1 MTWWRKHS
9 ATACASLADYCGP
22 MRKLR
27 HSREP
32 EVDPF
37 YDMLFNMLIAFVFC
51 FIIALLAMNPKALK
65 SGDIPAKAEFIITL
79 SWPDLDP
86 NDLDLWVQGPSGES
100 VWFRNREADLMHL
113 DRDDRGTSNNTL
125 MINGKK
131 VVNPLRQ
138 EVVTI
143 RSIVPGEFVV
153 NAHYYE
159 SKEIDRNDPR
169 AGQPVEATL
178 SVIKVNPKAEIV
190 YYGQATLESRG
201 KEVTMMRF
209 SVNPNGG
216 VENINTIPKILV
228 KSF

>member
-1 MTWWRKHS
+1 
-9 ATACASLADYCGP
+9 
-22 MRKLR
+22 MRKKR
-27 HSREP
+27 FSREP

-51 FIIALLAMNPKALK
+51 FIIALLAMNPKATK

-79 SWPDLDP
+79 SWPDMDP
-86 NDLDLWVQGPSGES
+86 NDIDLWVQGPSGES

-113 DRDDRGTSNNTL
+113 DRDDRGNSNNTI
-125 MINGKK
+125 MINGHK

-143 RSIVPGEFVV
+143 RSIVPGEYVA

-159 SKEIDRNDPR
+159 TKDIDTSDPK
-169 AGQPVEATL
+169 AGQPVLATL
-178 SVIKVNPKAEIV
+178 SVIKVNPKAEVV
-190 YYGQATLESRG
+190 YYGQATLEARG
-201 KEVTMMRF
+201 KEVTMVRF
-209 SVNPNGG
+209 TVTPDGG
-216 VENINTIPKILV
+216 VENINTIPKSLT